1 MDLSWIFYLI
11 ILKQRKKQRKTPLRV
26 LWKKRPSCSVNA
38 RVVFSNYAENF
49 CQLCWKFP
57 EVSSIVWAWYAFCSG
72 MVISRNK
79 FFACLQILHHIQH
92 GGLRRML
99 YLCIRGEK
107 RNVSICGRPEND
119 WLLWL
124 SKRYDEVGESDLEK
138 RNVYIALHWAYIL
151 ASFERRSNEMLYI
164 EGGIGE
170 ISGLFIGYSPWTF
183 PDRSHIQR

>member
-1 MDLSWIFYLI
+1 MRERGTLSLFPLWKINVFIAYYPHPKSCIYKLNSSLI

-38 RVVFSNYAENF
+38 RVVFSNYAGNF

-57 EVSSIVWAWYAFCSG
+57 EVSSIVWTWYAFCSG

-99 YLCIRGEK
+99 YLC
-107 RNVSICGRPEND
+107 NP
-119 WLLWL
+119 L
-124 SKRYDEVGESDLEK
+124 SSTYKCNFLGADNK
-138 RNVYIALHWAYIL
+138 
-151 ASFERRSNEMLYI
+151 
-164 EGGIGE
+164 
-170 ISGLFIGYSPWTF
+170 
-183 PDRSHIQR
+183 Q